1 MLALCDEFLYN
12 SLIKSRRDEY
22 ISMMIG
28 YIRVSRDKQTTALE
42 EDAIHKAQCTRV
54 FTDKMSGVRDDR
66 PEFLKML
73 DVARPGDVIVV
84 WPLDRL
90 GRSLRHLIETVNQ
103 LSERGIELKSIKE
116 NIDTT
121 TPTGKLMFHIVGA
134 MAEFERDVIRE
145 RTTAGLEAARARGRK
160 GGRPKATETIKP
172 RNLALAKELYA
183 AREKSIAEIMEQ
195 TGFKSR
201 ATFYKYVVNEEK

>member
-1 MLALCDEFLYN
+1 
-12 SLIKSRRDEY
+12 
-22 ISMMIG
+22 MMIG
-28 YIRVSRDKQTTALE
+28 YIRVSRDKQTTALQ
-42 EDAIHKAQCTRV
+42 EDAIHKAQCERV
-54 FTDKMSGVRDDR
+54 FTDKMSGVLDDR

-73 DVARPGDVIVV
+73 DMARPGDVIVV
-84 WPLDRL
+84 WRLDRL

-172 RNLALAKELYA
+172 RSLALAKEFYA
-183 AREKSIAEIMEQ
+183 TREKSIAEIMEQ

-201 ATFYKYVVNEEK
+201 ATFYKYVVKEEK

>member
-1 MLALCDEFLYN
+1 M
-12 SLIKSRRDEY
+12 R
-22 ISMMIG
+22 IG
-28 YIRVSRDKQTTALE
+28 YIRVSRDKQTTALQ
-42 EDAIHKAQCTRV
+42 EDAIQKVECKRV
-54 FTDKMSGVRDDR
+54 FIDTMSGVRDDR
-66 PEFLKML
+66 PEFQRML
-73 DVARPGDVIVV
+73 DMARPGDVIVV
-84 WPLDRL
+84 WRLDRL
-90 GRSLRHLIETVNQ
+90 GRSLRHLIETVTQ
-103 LSERGIELKSIKE
+103 MSERGIELQSLKE

-121 TPTGKLMFHIVGA
+121 TSTGKLMFHIVGA
-134 MAEFERDVIRE
+134 MAEFERDIIRE

-201 ATFYKYVVNEEK
+201 ATFYKYVVNTTKTF

>member
-1 MLALCDEFLYN
+1 MRF
-12 SLIKSRRDEY
+12 
-22 ISMMIG
+22 G
-28 YIRVSRDKQTTALE
+28 YIRVSRDKQTTALQ
-42 EDAIHKAQCTRV
+42 EDAIQKEQCGSV
-54 FTDKMSGVRDDR
+54 FIDTMSGVRDDR

-73 DVARPGDVIVV
+73 DMARPGDVIVV
-84 WPLDRL
+84 WRLDRL
-90 GRSLRHLIETVNQ
+90 GRSLRHLIETVTQ
-103 LSERGIELKSIKE
+103 LSERSIELKSIKE

-134 MAEFERDVIRE
+134 MAEFERDIIRE

-172 RNLALAKELYA
+172 RNLALAKALYA
-183 AREKSIAEIMEQ
+183 AKEKSIAEIMEQ

-201 ATFYKYVVNEEK
+201 ATFYKYVVNASR